1 MGVENFVFQI
11 GITLLVSMLLG
22 ALFAKYNQSEIVGYL
37 LGGILLGPYVL
48 GFIKQTDTEV
58 LALFSELG
66 VLLLLFFIGLELDL
80 KKFKEGG
87 LYAFVLGPAKI
98 IVCFGLGYVL
108 GGLFGFTSVESILLG
123 LIMSFTSTAII
134 GKYLMDNEMM
144 GNLEAK
150 IAIPMLLIEDF
161 VAVIALALLSTLG
174 VNASKG
180 GLNTVVLN
188 SVFFMIFAIFV
199 IGRFSGYL
207 IKIMEKLDYERHIT
221 LYSLGIALAMAYL
234 AGYFGLSPAIGA
246 FLGGFL
252 LAGFGHVEKIKKELG
267 LFRDFFAAFFFVGI
281 GLHFVPT
288 SWNVVLMGVIILTVY
303 ILAQVFAY
311 GFFGVLLGLSS
322 HFSVHLAN
330 LMIAIGEF
338 SLIIA
343 GVAISL
349 NTPHAQE
356 ILGLAIFLGLTS
368 TFAMTTLI
376 KYSDW
381 LADFL
386 SLLVPEF
393 IERPFKKIRLKTY
406 ELIQVPLRSAHIQ
419 NEVFE
424 HLKVI
429 ALNIF
434 IILSIWYILV
444 YVVIESHI
452 SVMVGYSNPLL
463 FSILG
468 LAFVSKPIWTLFK
481 EMRAMV
487 FSIVKVASSDVFSKY
502 SFNQLIRI
510 EEAISE
516 IFTSFFVF
524 VLSFILFLIGWR
536 VNLIFDLAAVVVFI
550 LSMFLLIRG
559 VLILRKERL
568 LVKKGI
574 LTTKEDVF

>member
-1 MGVENFVFQI
+1 MGVENLVFQI

-22 ALFAKYNQSEIVGYL
+22 ALFAKYKQSEIVGYL

-58 LALFSELG
+58 LNLFSELG
-66 VLLLLFFIGLELDL
+66 VLLLLFFIGLELDV

-98 IVCFGLGYVL
+98 VICFSLGYLL
-108 GGLFGFTSVESILLG
+108 GGLFGFTNIESILLG

-144 GNLEAK
+144 GSLEAK

-161 VAVIALALLSTLG
+161 VAVIALALLSNLG
-174 VNASKG
+174 VGSKS
-180 GLNTVVLN
+180 NINNVVLN
-188 SVFFMIFAIFV
+188 SVFFMVFAVFV

-221 LYSLGIALAMAYL
+221 LYSLGIALAMSYL
-234 AGYFGLSPAIGA
+234 AAYFGLSPAIGA

-288 SWNVVLMGVIILTVY
+288 SWDVVFMGLIILVVY
-303 ILAQVFAY
+303 ILAQVLAY

-349 NTPHAQE
+349 GTPHAQE
-356 ILGLAIFLGLTS
+356 LLGIAIFLGLTS
-368 TFAMTTLI
+368 TFAMTSLI
-376 KYSDW
+376 KYSEW
-381 LADFL
+381 IANFF
-386 SLLVPEF
+386 SLLIPDFV
-393 IERPFKKIRLKTY
+393 ERPFKKIRLKTH
-406 ELIQVPLRSAHIQ
+406 ELIQVPLRSTHVQ

-424 HLKVI
+424 HLKLI
-429 ALNIF
+429 ALNLF
-434 IILSIWYILV
+434 IIMSVWYILV
-444 YVVIESHI
+444 YVIIESHI

-463 FSILG
+463 FSFLG
-468 LAFVSKPIWTLFK
+468 LILVSKPLLSLFK
-481 EMRAMV
+481 EMREMV
-487 FSIVKVASSDVFSKY
+487 FSVVKVASSDVFSKY
-502 SFNQLIRI
+502 GFNQLIRI

-524 VLSFILFLIGWR
+524 VLSFVLFLIGWY
-536 VNLIFDLAAVVVFI
+536 VDLIFDLAGVVVFI
-550 LSMFLLIRG
+550 LSLFLLLRG
-559 VLILRKERL
+559 VLILRRERL
-568 LVKKGI
+568 LVKKGV

>member
-1 MGVENFVFQI
+1 MAVENIVFQI

-22 ALFAKYNQSEIVGYL
+22 ALFAKYKQSEIIGYL

-58 LALFSELG
+58 LKLFSELG

-98 IVCFGLGYVL
+98 VVCFSLGYLL
-108 GGLFGFTSVESILLG
+108 GLLFGFTGIESILLG

-144 GNLEAK
+144 GSLEAK

-161 VAVIALALLSTLG
+161 VAVIALALLSSVEG
-174 VNASKG
+174 QG
-180 GLNTVVLN
+180 GINTVISN
-188 SVFFMIFAIFV
+188 SVFFIVFAIFV

-207 IKIMEKLDYERHIT
+207 IKLMEKLDYERHIT
-221 LYSLGIALAMAYL
+221 LYSLGIALAMSFL

-252 LAGFGHVEKIKKELG
+252 LAGFGHVEKIKKELSV
-267 LFRDFFAAFFFVGI
+267 FRDFFAAFFFVGI

-288 SWNVVLMGVIILTVY
+288 SWNVVLMGLVILVVY
-303 ILAQVFAY
+303 ILGQILAY
-311 GFFGVLLGLSS
+311 GLFGALLGLSS

-349 NTPHAQE
+349 GTPHAQE
-356 ILGLAIFLGLTS
+356 ILGLAIFLGITS

-376 KYSDW
+376 KYSEW
-381 LADFL
+381 LADFF
-386 SLLVPEF
+386 SLLIPEF

-406 ELIQVPLRSAHIQ
+406 ELIQVPLRSTHVQ

-429 ALNIF
+429 GLNLF
-434 IILSIWYILV
+434 IIISILYVLSYI
-444 YVVIESHI
+444 VIESHI
-452 SVMVGYSNPLL
+452 KVFVGYSNPLL
-463 FSILG
+463 FSFMG
-468 LAFVSKPIWTLFK
+468 LLFVSKPLLSIFI
-481 EMRAMV
+481 EIRRMI

-502 SFNQLIRI
+502 SLSQLIRI

-516 IFTSFFVF
+516 IFTSFFV
-524 VLSFILFLIGWR
+524 LITSLILFFIGIY
-536 VNLIFDLAAVVVFI
+536 VDIVFDLAAVVVFI
-550 LSMFLLIRG
+550 LSLFLLMRG
-559 VLILRKERL
+559 VLILRRERM

-574 LTTKEDVF
+574 MTTKEDVF